1 MKFIL
6 TVATMLALLTL
17 VAFLSGCSL
26 LGIDTEQA
34 AAEAEAYAAELQP
47 VAEKLTALEA
57 KSAQLIEQAEV
68 ARTKGDLQAYA
79 ELTRQVAVVARE
91 IDLGRK
97 DYDRVANAYNMAV
110 KRFEDAKGAGDYIT
124 GVLGLI
130 GGVLGMFGIGFPAVK
145 RRDRALAL
153 TAANA
158 DNSLDQKA
166 LDAFKAAQRDAF
178 KNDPGALRVLNIARG
193 K

>member
-1 MKFIL
+1 MRFVL
-6 TVATMLALLTL
+6 TVATLLALLTL
-17 VAFLSGCSL
+17 VAFLSSCSL

-57 KSAQLIEQAEV
+57 KSQQLIEAAEV

-97 DYDRVANAYNMAV
+97 DYDRVANAYKMAV

-153 TAANA
+153 TAANIETGLSDEEKGNLLTLQSRSFA
-158 DNSLDQKA
+158 
-166 LDAFKAAQRDAF
+166 
-178 KNDPGALRVLNIARG
+178 NDPGALAVLRKARG